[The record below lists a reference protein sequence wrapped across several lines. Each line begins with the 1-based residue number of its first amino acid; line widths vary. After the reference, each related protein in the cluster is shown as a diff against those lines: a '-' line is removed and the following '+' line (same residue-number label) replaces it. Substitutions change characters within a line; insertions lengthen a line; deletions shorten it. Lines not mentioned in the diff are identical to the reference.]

1 MWTIYLILLKRKD
14 IFTLVLSVILSLL
27 MLSNGESDNVRL
39 LRSKANRFFTILY
52 SPITWIRSMA
62 LIEEEAAL
70 LRSKN
75 LQLSFQVESMHYLL
89 EENNRLKELLDF
101 QRESKMTILPAR
113 VINMSASPYL
123 SSSLSIDVGLESGVE
138 ENDPVITPKGIIG
151 KTTIVGNNASIVQM
165 INDVNFRLS
174 VRIKP
179 SGSTGI
185 MRWLDGGLYL
195 IKEVQKNAN
204 VNIGDKVVTS
214 GFSDIFPD
222 DLPVGEVVN
231 ITDERGRFQKSVV
244 VQINEN
250 IGSIINLFVI
260 GDQEHGANKTLAKLS
275 WCILTTIF
283 SV

>member
-1 MWTIYLILLKRKD
+1 MRALYLILLKRKD
-14 IFTLVLSVILSLL
+14 IFTLLLSVILSLL

-52 SPITWIRSMA
+52 SPITWIRSLA

-70 LRSKN
+70 LREKN
-75 LQLSFQVESMHYLL
+75 LQLAFQIESMSYLL
-89 EENNRLKELLDF
+89 EDNNRLEELLDF
-101 QRESKMTILPAR
+101 QQESKMTILPAR
-113 VINMSASPYL
+113 VTNMSASPYV
-123 SSSLSIDVGLESGVE
+123 SSLSIDIGLESGVE

-151 KTTIVGNNASIVQM
+151 KTTIVGDNATIVQL

-185 MRWLDGGLYL
+185 LRWLDGDLYL

-204 VNIGDKVVTS
+204 VNIGNKVVTS
-214 GFSDIFPD
+214 GFSDIFPN

-244 VQINEN
+244 VKINEN

-260 GDQEHGANKTLAKLS
+260 VDQ
-275 WCILTTIF
+275 
-283 SV
+283 

>member
-1 MWTIYLILLKRKD
+1 MRTLYLILLKRKD

-70 LRSKN
+70 LRGKN
-75 LQLSFQVESMHYLL
+75 LQLSFQVESMRYLL
-89 EENNRLKELLDF
+89 EENNRLEELLDF

-151 KTTIVGNNASIVQM
+151 KTTIVGDNASIVQM

-179 SGSTGI
+179 SASTGI

-214 GFSDIFPD
+214 GFSDIFPN
-222 DLPVGEVVN
+222 DLPVGDVVN

-260 GDQEHGANKTLAKLS
+260 VDQ
-275 WCILTTIF
+275 
-283 SV
+283 

>member
-1 MWTIYLILLKRKD
+1 MRILYLILLKRKD

-27 MLSNGESDNVRL
+27 MLSNGEADNVRL

-52 SPITWIRSMA
+52 SPITWIRSLA

-70 LRSKN
+70 LREKN
-75 LQLSFQVESMHYLL
+75 LQLAFQIESMSYLL
-89 EENNRLKELLDF
+89 EDNNRLEELLDF
-101 QRESKMTILPAR
+101 QQESKMTILPAR
-113 VINMSASPYL
+113 VTNMSASPYV
-123 SSSLSIDVGLESGVE
+123 SSLSINIGLESGVE

-151 KTTIVGNNASIVQM
+151 KTTIVGDNATIVQL

-185 MRWLDGGLYL
+185 LRWLDGDLYL

-204 VNIGDKVVTS
+204 VNIGNKVVTS
-214 GFSDIFPD
+214 GFSDIFPN

-244 VQINEN
+244 VKINEN

-260 GDQEHGANKTLAKLS
+260 VDQ
-275 WCILTTIF
+275 
-283 SV
+283 

>member
-1 MWTIYLILLKRKD
+1 MRILYLIFLKRKD
-14 IFTLVLSVILSLL
+14 IFILVLSVILSLL
-27 MLSNGESDNVRL
+27 MLSNGESDNIRL

-70 LRSKN
+70 LRGKN
-75 LQLSFQVESMHYLL
+75 LQLSFQVESMRYLL
-89 EENNRLKELLDF
+89 EENNRLEKLLDF

-123 SSSLSIDVGLESGVE
+123 SSSLSIDVGQESGIE

-179 SGSTGI
+179 SASTGI

-214 GFSDIFPD
+214 GFSDIFPN

-260 GDQEHGANKTLAKLS
+260 VD
-275 WCILTTIF
+275 
-283 SV
+283 

>member
-1 MWTIYLILLKRKD
+1 MRTLYLILLKRKD
-14 IFTLVLSVILSLL
+14 IFTLILSIILSLL

-70 LRSKN
+70 LRGKN
-75 LQLSFQVESMHYLL
+75 LQLSFQVESMRYLL
-89 EENNRLKELLDF
+89 EENIRLEELLDF

-113 VINMSASPYL
+113 VINMSASPYV
-123 SSSLSIDVGLESGVE
+123 SSSLSIDIGLESGVE

-151 KTTIVGNNASIVQM
+151 KTTIVGDNAAIVQL

-185 MRWLDGGLYL
+185 LRWLDGDLYL

-204 VNIGDKVVTS
+204 VNIGNKVVTS
-214 GFSDIFPD
+214 GFSDIFPN
-222 DLPVGEVVN
+222 DLPVGEIVN

-260 GDQEHGANKTLAKLS
+260 VDQ
-275 WCILTTIF
+275 
-283 SV
+283 

>member
-1 MWTIYLILLKRKD
+1 MRTLYLILLKRKD
-14 IFTLVLSVILSLL
+14 IFTLILSIILSLL
-27 MLSNGESDNVRL
+27 MLSNGESDNIRL

-70 LRSKN
+70 LRGKN
-75 LQLSFQVESMHYLL
+75 LQLSFQVESMRYLL
-89 EENNRLKELLDF
+89 EENNRLEELLDF

-151 KTTIVGNNASIVQM
+151 KTTIVGDNASIVQM

-185 MRWLDGGLYL
+185 MRWLDGDLYL

-260 GDQEHGANKTLAKLS
+260 VDQ
-275 WCILTTIF
+275 
-283 SV
+283 

>member
-1 MWTIYLILLKRKD
+1 MRILYLILLKRKD
-14 IFTLVLSVILSLL
+14 IFTLVLSIIFSLL

-70 LRSKN
+70 LREKN
-75 LQLSFQVESMHYLL
+75 LQLSFQVESMRYLL
-89 EENNRLKELLDF
+89 EENNRLEELLDF

-113 VINMSASPYL
+113 VIKMGTSPYL

-138 ENDPVITPKGIIG
+138 ENNPVITPKGIIG
-151 KTTIVGNNASIVQM
+151 KTTIVGDNAAIVQL

-185 MRWLDGGLYL
+185 LRWLDGDLYL

-204 VNIGDKVVTS
+204 VDIGNKVVTS
-214 GFSDIFPD
+214 GFSDIFPN

-260 GDQEHGANKTLAKLS
+260 MDQ
-275 WCILTTIF
+275 
-283 SV
+283 

>member
-1 MWTIYLILLKRKD
+1 MRTLYLILLKRKD
-14 IFTLVLSVILSLL
+14 IFTLILSVILSLL
-27 MLSNGESDNVRL
+27 MLSNGESDNIRL

-70 LRSKN
+70 LRGKN
-75 LQLSFQVESMHYLL
+75 LQLSFQVESMRYLL
-89 EENNRLKELLDF
+89 EENNRLEELLDF
-101 QRESKMTILPAR
+101 QRQSKMTILPAR

-185 MRWLDGGLYL
+185 MRWLDGDLYL

-260 GDQEHGANKTLAKLS
+260 VDQ
-275 WCILTTIF
+275 
-283 SV
+283 

>member
-1 MWTIYLILLKRKD
+1 
-14 IFTLVLSVILSLL
+14 
-27 MLSNGESDNVRL
+27 MLSNGESDNIRL

-52 SPITWIRSMA
+52 SPITWVRSMA

-70 LRSKN
+70 LRGKN
-75 LQLSFQVESMHYLL
+75 LQLSFQVESMRYLL
-89 EENNRLKELLDF
+89 EENNRLEELLDF
-101 QRESKMTILPAR
+101 QRQSKMTILPAR

-185 MRWLDGGLYL
+185 MRWLDGDLYL

-214 GFSDIFPD
+214 GFSDIFPN

-260 GDQEHGANKTLAKLS
+260 VDQ
-275 WCILTTIF
+275 
-283 SV
+283 

>member
-1 MWTIYLILLKRKD
+1 MRTLYLILLKRKD
-14 IFTLVLSVILSLL
+14 IFTLILSIILSLL

-70 LRSKN
+70 LRGKN
-75 LQLSFQVESMHYLL
+75 LQLSFQVESMRYLL
-89 EENNRLKELLDF
+89 EENNRLEELLDF

-151 KTTIVGNNASIVQM
+151 KTTIVGDNASIVQM

-179 SGSTGI
+179 SASTGI

-214 GFSDIFPD
+214 GFSDIFPN

-260 GDQEHGANKTLAKLS
+260 VDQ
-275 WCILTTIF
+275 
-283 SV
+283 

>member
-1 MWTIYLILLKRKD
+1 MRILYLILLKRKD

-27 MLSNGESDNVRL
+27 MLSNGEADNVRL

-52 SPITWIRSMA
+52 SPITWIRSLA

-70 LRSKN
+70 LREKN
-75 LQLSFQVESMHYLL
+75 LQLAFQIESMSYLL
-89 EENNRLKELLDF
+89 EDNIKLEELLDF
-101 QRESKMTILPAR
+101 QQESKMTILPAR
-113 VINMSASPYL
+113 VTNMSASPYV
-123 SSSLSIDVGLESGVE
+123 SSLSIDIGLESGVE

-151 KTTIVGNNASIVQM
+151 KTTIVGDNATIVQL

-185 MRWLDGGLYL
+185 LRWLDGDLYL

-204 VNIGDKVVTS
+204 VDIGNKVVTS
-214 GFSDIFPD
+214 GFSDIFPN

-260 GDQEHGANKTLAKLS
+260 VDQ
-275 WCILTTIF
+275 
-283 SV
+283 

>member
-1 MWTIYLILLKRKD
+1 MRTLYLILLKRKD
-14 IFTLVLSVILSLL
+14 IFTLILSIILSLL
-27 MLSNGESDNVRL
+27 MLNNGESDNVRL

-70 LRSKN
+70 LRGKN
-75 LQLSFQVESMHYLL
+75 LQLSFQVESMRYLL
-89 EENNRLKELLDF
+89 EENNRLEELLDF

-151 KTTIVGNNASIVQM
+151 KTTIVGDNASIVQM

-179 SGSTGI
+179 SASTGI

-214 GFSDIFPD
+214 GFSDIFPN

-260 GDQEHGANKTLAKLS
+260 VDQ
-275 WCILTTIF
+275 
-283 SV
+283 

>member
-1 MWTIYLILLKRKD
+1 MRTLYLILLKRKD

-75 LQLSFQVESMHYLL
+75 LQLSFQVESMRYLL

-179 SGSTGI
+179 SASTGI

-214 GFSDIFPD
+214 GFSDIFPN

-260 GDQEHGANKTLAKLS
+260 VDQ
-275 WCILTTIF
+275 
-283 SV
+283 

>member
-1 MWTIYLILLKRKD
+1 MRTLYLILLKRKD
-14 IFTLVLSVILSLL
+14 IFTLILSIILSLL

-39 LRSKANRFFTILY
+39 LRSKANRIFTILY
-52 SPITWIRSMA
+52 SPITWVRSMA

-70 LRSKN
+70 LRGKN
-75 LQLSFQVESMHYLL
+75 LQLSFQVESMRYLL
-89 EENNRLKELLDF
+89 EENNRLEELLDF
-101 QRESKMTILPAR
+101 QRESTMTILPAR

-151 KTTIVGNNASIVQM
+151 KTTIVGDNASIVQM

-179 SGSTGI
+179 SASTGI

-214 GFSDIFPD
+214 GFSDIFPN

-260 GDQEHGANKTLAKLS
+260 VDQ
-275 WCILTTIF
+275 
-283 SV
+283 

>member
-1 MWTIYLILLKRKD
+1 MRTLYLILIKRKD
-14 IFTLVLSVILSLL
+14 IFTLVLSIILSLL
-27 MLSNGESDNVRL
+27 MLGNGESDNVRL

-70 LRSKN
+70 LRRKN
-75 LQLSFQVESMHYLL
+75 LQLSFQVESMRYLL
-89 EENNRLKELLDF
+89 EENNRLEELLYF
-101 QRESKMTILPAR
+101 KQESKMTILPAR

-123 SSSLSIDVGLESGVE
+123 SSSLSIDVGRESGVE

-179 SGSTGI
+179 SASTGI

-214 GFSDIFPD
+214 GFSDIFPN

-260 GDQEHGANKTLAKLS
+260 VDQ
-275 WCILTTIF
+275 
-283 SV
+283 

>member
-1 MWTIYLILLKRKD
+1 MRILYLIILKRKD
-14 IFTLVLSVILSLL
+14 IFALVLSIVLSMLL
-27 MLSNGESDNVRL
+27 LSKGESDNVRL
-39 LRSKANRFFTILY
+39 LRSKANSFFTFFY
-52 SPITWIRSMA
+52 SPITWVRSLA
-62 LIEEEAAL
+62 FIEEEAAL
-70 LRSKN
+70 LREKN
-75 LQLSFQVESMHYLL
+75 LQLSFQMESMSYLL
-89 EENNRLKELLDF
+89 EENNRLEELLDF
-101 QRESKMTILPAR
+101 ERESKMTILPAR

-123 SSSLSIDVGLESGVE
+123 SSSLSIDIGLESGVE

-151 KTTIVGNNASIVQM
+151 KTTIIGDNDAIVQL

-185 MRWLDGGLYL
+185 LRWLDGDQYL

-204 VNIGDKVVTS
+204 VDIGNKVVTS
-214 GFSDIFPD
+214 GFSDIFPN

-244 VQINEN
+244 VKINEN

-260 GDQEHGANKTLAKLS
+260 LDH
-275 WCILTTIF
+275 
-283 SV
+283 

>member
-1 MWTIYLILLKRKD
+1 MRTLYLILLKRKD
-14 IFTLVLSVILSLL
+14 IFTLILSVILSLL

-70 LRSKN
+70 LRGKN
-75 LQLSFQVESMHYLL
+75 LQLSFQIESMRYLL
-89 EENNRLKELLDF
+89 EENNRLEELLDF

-113 VINMSASPYL
+113 VIKMGTSPYL

-138 ENDPVITPKGIIG
+138 ENNPVITPKGIIG
-151 KTTIVGNNASIVQM
+151 KTTIVGDNAAIVQL

-185 MRWLDGGLYL
+185 LRWLDGDLYL

-204 VNIGDKVVTS
+204 VDIGNKVVTS
-214 GFSDIFPD
+214 GFSDIFPN

-260 GDQEHGANKTLAKLS
+260 MDQ
-275 WCILTTIF
+275 
-283 SV
+283 

>member
-1 MWTIYLILLKRKD
+1 
-14 IFTLVLSVILSLL
+14 
-27 MLSNGESDNVRL
+27 
-39 LRSKANRFFTILY
+39 
-52 SPITWIRSMA
+52 MA

-70 LRSKN
+70 LRGKN
-75 LQLSFQVESMHYLL
+75 LQLSFQIESMRYLL
-89 EENNRLKELLDF
+89 EENNRLEELLDF
-101 QRESKMTILPAR
+101 QRESELTILPAR

-123 SSSLSIDVGLESGVE
+123 SSSLSIDIGLESGVE

-151 KTTIVGNNASIVQM
+151 KTTIVGDNAAIVQM

-185 MRWLDGGLYL
+185 LRWLDGDLYL

-222 DLPVGEVVN
+222 DLPVGKVVN

-260 GDQEHGANKTLAKLS
+260 VDQ
-275 WCILTTIF
+275 
-283 SV
+283 

>member
-1 MWTIYLILLKRKD
+1 MRTLYLILLKRKD
-14 IFTLVLSVILSLL
+14 IITLILSIILSLL
-27 MLSNGESDNVRL
+27 MLSNGESDNIRL

-52 SPITWIRSMA
+52 SPITWVRSMA

-70 LRSKN
+70 LRGKN
-75 LQLSFQVESMHYLL
+75 LQLSFQVESMRYLL
-89 EENNRLKELLDF
+89 EENNRLEELLDF
-101 QRESKMTILPAR
+101 QRQSKMTILPAR

-123 SSSLSIDVGLESGVE
+123 SSSLSIDVGQESGVE

-185 MRWLDGGLYL
+185 MRWLDGDLYL

-260 GDQEHGANKTLAKLS
+260 VDQ
-275 WCILTTIF
+275 
-283 SV
+283 

>member
-1 MWTIYLILLKRKD
+1 MR
-14 IFTLVLSVILSLL
+14 
-27 MLSNGESDNVRL
+27 
-39 LRSKANRFFTILY
+39 
-52 SPITWIRSMA
+52 
-62 LIEEEAAL
+62 
-70 LRSKN
+70 
-75 LQLSFQVESMHYLL
+75 YLL
-89 EENNRLKELLDF
+89 EENNRLEELLDF

-113 VINMSASPYL
+113 VIKMGISPYL

-138 ENDPVITPKGIIG
+138 ENNPVITPKGIIG
-151 KTTIVGNNASIVQM
+151 KTTIVGDNAAIVQL

-185 MRWLDGGLYL
+185 LRWLDGDLYL

-204 VNIGDKVVTS
+204 VDIGNKVVTS
-214 GFSDIFPD
+214 GFSDIFPN

-260 GDQEHGANKTLAKLS
+260 MDQ
-275 WCILTTIF
+275 
-283 SV
+283 

>member
-1 MWTIYLILLKRKD
+1 MRTLYLILLKRKD
-14 IFTLVLSVILSLL
+14 IFTLILSVILSLL

-70 LRSKN
+70 LRGKN
-75 LQLSFQVESMHYLL
+75 LQLSFQVESMRYLL
-89 EENNRLKELLDF
+89 EENNRLEELLDF

-151 KTTIVGNNASIVQM
+151 KTTIVGDNASIVQM

-179 SGSTGI
+179 SESTGI

-214 GFSDIFPD
+214 GFSDIFPN

-260 GDQEHGANKTLAKLS
+260 VDQ
-275 WCILTTIF
+275 
-283 SV
+283 

>member
-1 MWTIYLILLKRKD
+1 
-14 IFTLVLSVILSLL
+14 

-75 LQLSFQVESMHYLL
+75 LQLSFQVESMRYLL
-89 EENNRLKELLDF
+89 EENNRLEELLDF

-151 KTTIVGNNASIVQM
+151 KTTIVGDNASIVQM

-179 SGSTGI
+179 SASTGI

-214 GFSDIFPD
+214 GFSDIFPN

-260 GDQEHGANKTLAKLS
+260 VDH
-275 WCILTTIF
+275 
-283 SV
+283 

>member
-1 MWTIYLILLKRKD
+1 MRTLYLILLKRKD
-14 IFTLVLSVILSLL
+14 IFTLILSIILSLL
-27 MLSNGESDNVRL
+27 MLRNGESDNIRL

-52 SPITWIRSMA
+52 SPITWVRSMA

-70 LRSKN
+70 LRGKN
-75 LQLSFQVESMHYLL
+75 LQLSFQVESMRYLL
-89 EENNRLKELLDF
+89 EENNRLEELLDF
-101 QRESKMTILPAR
+101 QRQSKITILPAR

-123 SSSLSIDVGLESGVE
+123 SSSLSIDVGQESGVE

-185 MRWLDGGLYL
+185 MRWLDGDLYL

-260 GDQEHGANKTLAKLS
+260 VDQ
-275 WCILTTIF
+275 
-283 SV
+283 

>member
-1 MWTIYLILLKRKD
+1 
-14 IFTLVLSVILSLL
+14 

-70 LRSKN
+70 LREKN
-75 LQLSFQVESMHYLL
+75 LQLSFQVESMRYLL
-89 EENNRLKELLDF
+89 EENNRLEELLDF
-101 QRESKMTILPAR
+101 QRESKLTILPAR

-123 SSSLSIDVGLESGVE
+123 SSSLSIDIGLESGVE

-151 KTTIVGNNASIVQM
+151 KTTIVGDNAAIVQM

-185 MRWLDGGLYL
+185 LRWLDGDLYL

-204 VNIGDKVVTS
+204 VDIGNKVVTS
-214 GFSDIFPD
+214 GFSDIFPN

-260 GDQEHGANKTLAKLS
+260 VDQ
-275 WCILTTIF
+275 
-283 SV
+283 

>member
-1 MWTIYLILLKRKD
+1 MRTLYLILLKRKD
-14 IFTLVLSVILSLL
+14 IFTLILSVILSLL

-70 LRSKN
+70 LRGKN
-75 LQLSFQVESMHYLL
+75 LQLSFQVESMRYLL
-89 EENNRLKELLDF
+89 EENNRLEELLDF
-101 QRESKMTILPAR
+101 QRESELTILPAR

-123 SSSLSIDVGLESGVE
+123 SSSLSIDVGQESGVE

-185 MRWLDGGLYL
+185 MRWLDGDLYL

-214 GFSDIFPD
+214 GFSDIFPN

-260 GDQEHGANKTLAKLS
+260 VDQ
-275 WCILTTIF
+275 
-283 SV
+283 

>member
-1 MWTIYLILLKRKD
+1 
-14 IFTLVLSVILSLL
+14 
-27 MLSNGESDNVRL
+27 
-39 LRSKANRFFTILY
+39 
-52 SPITWIRSMA
+52 
-62 LIEEEAAL
+62 
-70 LRSKN
+70 
-75 LQLSFQVESMHYLL
+75 
-89 EENNRLKELLDF
+89 
-101 QRESKMTILPAR
+101 MTILPAR

-123 SSSLSIDVGLESGVE
+123 SSSLSIDVGLDSGVE

-151 KTTIVGNNASIVQM
+151 KTTIVGDNASIVQM

-250 IGSIINLFVI
+250 IGSIIYLFVI
-260 GDQEHGANKTLAKLS
+260 VDQ
-275 WCILTTIF
+275 
-283 SV
+283 

>member
-1 MWTIYLILLKRKD
+1 MRNLYLILLKRKD
-14 IFTLVLSVILSLL
+14 IFTLVLSIIFSLL

-70 LRSKN
+70 LREKN
-75 LQLSFQVESMHYLL
+75 LQLSFQVESMRYLL
-89 EENNRLKELLDF
+89 EENNRLEELLDF

-113 VINMSASPYL
+113 VIKMGISPYL

-138 ENDPVITPKGIIG
+138 ENNPVITPKGIIG
-151 KTTIVGNNASIVQM
+151 KTTIVGDNAAIVQL

-185 MRWLDGGLYL
+185 LRWLDGDLYL

-204 VNIGDKVVTS
+204 VDIGNKVVTS
-214 GFSDIFPD
+214 GFSDIFPN

-260 GDQEHGANKTLAKLS
+260 VDQ
-275 WCILTTIF
+275 
-283 SV
+283 

>member
-1 MWTIYLILLKRKD
+1 MRTLYLILLKRKD
-14 IFTLVLSVILSLL
+14 IFTLILSVILSLL
-27 MLSNGESDNVRL
+27 MLSNGESDNIRL

-70 LRSKN
+70 LRGKN
-75 LQLSFQVESMHYLL
+75 LQLSFQVESMRYLL
-89 EENNRLKELLDF
+89 EENNRLEELLDF
-101 QRESKMTILPAR
+101 QRQSKMTILPAR

-123 SSSLSIDVGLESGVE
+123 SSSLSIDVGQESGVE

-185 MRWLDGGLYL
+185 MRWLDGDLYL

-260 GDQEHGANKTLAKLS
+260 VDQ
-275 WCILTTIF
+275 
-283 SV
+283 